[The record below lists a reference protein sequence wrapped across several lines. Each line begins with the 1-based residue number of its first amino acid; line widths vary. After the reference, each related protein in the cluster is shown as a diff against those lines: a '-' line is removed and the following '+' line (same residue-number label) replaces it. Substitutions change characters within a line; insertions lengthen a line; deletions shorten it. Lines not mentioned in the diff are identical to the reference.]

1 MDEENENIIEQE
13 QEAQSVE
20 QGELIDANP
29 PKKSRARRFWDYVN
43 DYKRKTVVMT
53 LPSVPFDIVYS
64 GFCLVMSLLS
74 QSLWLFIMSIYY
86 FLLCMLRVNVLYR
99 AGRGAVFKGKR
110 FSERKN
116 YKKFSRNLI
125 LLDVVFAYAV
135 YLIAKNNVIHDYPG
149 ILVYAFGIYVIY
161 KVLLAVINIFR
172 ASKSRSLTAL
182 SLRKIGIVDA
192 MVSVLAL
199 EWAFSHRNEGDL
211 SVFAQQ
217 IEQYIGIV
225 VVVIIFL
232 MGFGGLVTCFR
243 LWRKEKKERKQ
254 NVV

>member
-1 MDEENENIIEQE
+1 MAEENENINEL
-13 QEAQSVE
+13 EAQPVE
-20 QGELIDANP
+20 QGDLIDASAP
-29 PKKSRARRFWDYVN
+29 KTKKKSKAKRFWEYVT
-43 DYKRKTVVMT
+43 DYKRKTVMLT

-64 GFCLVMSLLS
+64 GFCLVCSVIS
-74 QSLWLFIMSIYY
+74 HSLWLFIMSIYY

-110 FSERKN
+110 FSERRN
-116 YKKFSRNLI
+116 YWKFSRNLI

-149 ILVYAFGIYVIY
+149 ILVYAFGVYVAY

-172 ASKSRSLTAL
+172 ARKSQSLTAL

-192 MVSVLAL
+192 MVSLLAL

-211 SVFAQQ
+211 SLFAQQ

-225 VVVIIFL
+225 VVAIILL
-232 MGFGGLVTCFR
+232 MGIGGIITCIKLR
-243 LWRKEKKERKQ
+243 IKEKKEGKK
-254 NVV
+254 

>member
-1 MDEENENIIEQE
+1 MAEENENLIE
-13 QEAQSVE
+13 QEAQPVE

-53 LPSVPFDIVYS
+53 LPSVPFDIIYS

-149 ILVYAFGIYVIY
+149 ILVYAFGIYVVY

-172 ASKSRSLTAL
+172 ASKSKSLTAL

>member
-53 LPSVPFDIVYS
+53 LPSVPFDIIYS

-172 ASKSRSLTAL
+172 ASKSKSLTAL

-243 LWRKEKKERKQ
+243 LWRKERKERKQ

>member
-1 MDEENENIIEQE
+1 MDEEKEIIIEQE
-13 QEAQSVE
+13 QEAQPVE

-53 LPSVPFDIVYS
+53 LPSVPFDIIYS

-172 ASKSRSLTAL
+172 ASKSKSLTAL

-243 LWRKEKKERKQ
+243 LWKKEKKERKQ

>member
-1 MDEENENIIEQE
+1 MADENENIIEQE
-13 QEAQSVE
+13 AQPVE

-29 PKKSRARRFWDYVN
+29 PKKSRVKRFWDYVN

-53 LPSVPFDIVYS
+53 LPSVPFDIIYS
-64 GFCLVMSLLS
+64 GFCLVMSVLS
-74 QSLWLFIMSIYY
+74 QSLWLFIMAIYY

-149 ILVYAFGIYVIY
+149 ILVYAFAIYVVY

-225 VVVIIFL
+225 VVAIIFL
-232 MGFGGLVTCFR
+232 MGVGGLVTCFR
-243 LWRKEKKERKQ
+243 LWRKERKERKQ

>member
-1 MDEENENIIEQE
+1 MADENENIIEQE
-13 QEAQSVE
+13 AQPVE

-29 PKKSRARRFWDYVN
+29 PKKSRVKRFWDYVN

-53 LPSVPFDIVYS
+53 LPSVPFDIIYS
-64 GFCLVMSLLS
+64 GFCLVMSVLS
-74 QSLWLFIMSIYY
+74 QSLWLFIMAIYY

-135 YLIAKNNVIHDYPG
+135 YLITKNNVIHDYPG

-172 ASKSRSLTAL
+172 AGKSKSLTAL

-192 MVSVLAL
+192 MVSLLAL

-243 LWRKEKKERKQ
+243 LWRKERKEKKQ

>member
-1 MDEENENIIEQE
+1 MADENENIIEQE
-13 QEAQSVE
+13 AQPVE

-29 PKKSRARRFWDYVN
+29 PKKSRVKRFWDYVN

-172 ASKSRSLTAL
+172 ASKSKSLTAL

-243 LWRKEKKERKQ
+243 LWRKERKERKQ